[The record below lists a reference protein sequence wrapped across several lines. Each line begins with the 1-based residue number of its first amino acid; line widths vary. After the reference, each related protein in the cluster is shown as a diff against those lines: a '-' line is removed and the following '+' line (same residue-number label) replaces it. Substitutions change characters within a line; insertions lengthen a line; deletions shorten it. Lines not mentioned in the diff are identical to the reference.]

1 MRFSNKIT
9 IRTRHTISHKANDS
23 RPCIVDTGTEEHLA
37 KDESRLLQVEA
48 IYLNHHDAPISIYA
62 ANEEELRI
70 SARGNIGDHVKHPA
84 YISNDLGEHDL
95 LSGPRLQQQVL
106 WILMPP
112 TNNHQ
117 NSIGCILAKSDGTI
131 MGVTTKNLQID
142 PRDIYPRNIQM
153 HMPVIP
159 QAIKANALAISTN
172 KKATTLKGV
181 TLSRQDL
188 VTFVHKIGH
197 WSKREMK
204 WMARLSD
211 QGLGIDN
218 FPLTEK
224 EVDKYYPTECDCCP
238 RGHHHR
244 DPVRTKKVCF

>member
-1 MRFSNKIT
+1 
-9 IRTRHTISHKANDS
+9 
-23 RPCIVDTGTEEHLA
+23 
-37 KDESRLLQVEA
+37 
-48 IYLNHHDAPISIYA
+48 
-62 ANEEELRI
+62 
-70 SARGNIGDHVKHPA
+70 
-84 YISNDLGEHDL
+84 
-95 LSGPRLQQQVL
+95 
-106 WILMPP
+106 MPP

-159 QAIKANALAISTN
+159 QAIKANALAISTH

-244 DPVRTKKVCF
+244 DPVSHTNFQAPNARQNRTHDTTHHASQLRNTTIGEQVGIDLYEYLGKKKLNARDKA